1 MLSDSKIIG
10 QRIKKARE
18 ERNLTQRELAEKLS
32 ISFQAVSKWENGECF
47 PDLGQLVALSE
58 LFKIPLDQ
66 LIKETVEE
74 EVVKKEYKFYETIKT
89 DLVDISLLDFSMFN
103 TESTVSLLIT
113 NKTNKNMSINPS
125 AFALMGNDQEIIKPV
140 KAISTTYNVVL
151 DEDIAVNVGLKHEIP
166 QFIPPKKE
174 AKINLYFEYCSHFP
188 FVTLYPSVSSDLTSF
203 YFIIP
208 RVVYQGFNFIIS
220 DQPNMGK
227 RLNED
232 DFHIYVDYLIF
243 KNEHKKLIEF
253 LIFQQRKIDREFII
267 KHHFRFLPEDRLWTF
282 NNLLTSDG
290 VDYLLEKKEF
300 VSFEF
305 VLNYGKTDENKREAI
320 KSRLNEFE
328 ERCKDRQE
336 QPLRY
341 CKELQ
346 PFMDE
351 ELILF
356 IAKMWLKYG
365 QRLID
370 WAIPHLDEK
379 WIIEMK
385 EEILKIDYHDLIV
398 LYGSKATPECINEI
412 IIEKLTVPEELNGI
426 HIEKVIWFL
435 DKTKHKLTT
444 ENIEKIILSK
454 EIKSIESLRLIK
466 PYLKSE
472 VFDKM
477 LLEISKK
484 QFF

>member
-1 MLSDSKIIG
+1 SKIIG
-10 QRIKKARE
+10 QRIKIARE
-18 ERNLTQRELAEKLS
+18 ERKFTQKQLAEKLS
-32 ISFQAVSKWENGECF
+32 ISFQAVSKWENGESF

-58 LFKIPLDQ
+58 LFKISLDQ
-66 LIKETVEE
+66 LIKENAKEQ
-74 EVVKKEYKFYETIKT
+74 VVKKEYKFYETIKT
-89 DLVDISLLDFSMFN
+89 DSIEISLLDFYMFN
-103 TESTVSLLIT
+103 TESTASLLIT

-151 DEDIAVNVGLKHEIP
+151 DEDIAVSVGLKHEIP

-174 AKINLYFEYCSHFP
+174 AKINLYFEFCSQYP
-188 FVTLYPSVSSDLTSF
+188 YVTLYPSVSSDLTSF

-208 RVVYQGFNFIIS
+208 RVVYQGFNFIIN
-220 DQPNMGK
+220 DQPRMG
-227 RLNED
+227 RRINED

-253 LIFQQRKIDREFII
+253 LIFQQRKIDHEFII
-267 KHHFRFLPEDRLWTF
+267 KHNFRFLPEDRLGTF

-290 VDYLLEKKEF
+290 ADYLLEKKEF

-305 VLNYGKTDENKREAI
+305 LLYYGKTDEYKREGI

-328 ERCKDRQE
+328 DRCKDRRE
-336 QPLRY
+336 EPLLY

-365 QRLID
+365 KKLID

-379 WIIEMK
+379 WIIDMR
-385 EEILKIDYHDLIV
+385 EEVLKIDPYNLIV
-398 LYGSKATPECINEI
+398 LYSSKAKPECINEI
-412 IIEKLTVPEELNGI
+412 IIEKLTASEELNVFPIGKVVRF
-426 HIEKVIWFL
+426 IEKAQ
-435 DKTKHKLTT
+435 HRLTS
-444 ENIEKIILSK
+444 ENIEKILLSK
-454 EIKSIESLRLIK
+454 QINSIESLRLIK

-477 LLEISKK
+477 LLEISKN